1 VAIENKMSR
10 SVTPYLNGS
19 PIALLDDDSSVLKST
34 GRLLMSAGWTVE
46 PFLDPQSFLSYA
58 RTNHPRLLLLDMSM
72 PLMHGLEV
80 QERLREVSPRTQV
93 IVLTAKD
100 DPILRSRSI
109 KLGAARYLIKPVED
123 EELLSEIEAVL
134 GNVLKAQP
142 A

>member
-1 VAIENKMSR
+1 MSR

-19 PIALLDDDSSVLKST
+19 PIALLDYDSSVLKST

-46 PFLDPQSFLSYA
+46 PFLDPQSFLSYV